1 MSEDWAKAFAAI
13 VGGITAIGAAGA
25 ASYGFTL
32 AAIIA
37 GVEFFIWVAGIGLAV
52 GLEAARD
59 LGEVRQ

>member
-1 MSEDWAKAFAAI
+1 MSEDWVKAFAAI
-13 VGGITAIGAAGA
+13 GGGITAIGA

-52 GLEAARD
+52 GLEAARC
-59 LGEVRQ
+59 RWC